1 MVSLTVECLLLLQDI
16 LTVAT
21 EGNEADVEL
30 KTCCTKIPI
39 SNIMYTGILLWFESE
54 VLSTLKEAKI
64 NEVSRL
70 GPNSLGAMSCKG
82 HMRTQW
88 EVIQRERL

>member
-30 KTCCTKIPI
+30 KTPI
-39 SNIMYTGILLWFESE
+39 SNIMHTGIF
-54 VLSTLKEAKI
+54 
-64 NEVSRL
+64 
-70 GPNSLGAMSCKG
+70 AM
-82 HMRTQW
+82 
-88 EVIQRERL
+88 V